1 MSPPIAVVAGE
12 ALIDVVHHAGGAPTE
27 HPGGGPFNAA
37 RAIARL
43 EQPVGFLG
51 RLSTDANG
59 RRLRAL
65 LARDGV
71 ALDLAVPTR
80 DRTTLAHAWLRGGVA
95 TYEFDAAG
103 TSAPGL
109 TLADAR
115 DRMPADAGALVVGT
129 LGLVLE
135 PIASTLEALVADA
148 AERTLV
154 VVDPNCR
161 PAAIRDEA
169 GYRARLD
176 RILARTDVVKT
187 SEEDLAWLAPGV
199 PPEAAA
205 RGLLAR
211 GARVALVTLGAEGA
225 LVVTREG
232 TVAVPAPPARVVD
245 TIGAGDAFLGAFV
258 AQWLHAGLERDRLA
272 RLEPVTDATRFACA
286 VAARTVERAGADPP
300 RRAELPSL
308 RTPAAVP
315 QR

>member
-1 MSPPIAVVAGE
+1 MSPPLAVVAGE
-12 ALIDVVHHAGGAPTE
+12 ALIDVVHRDDGTRTE

-51 RLSTDANG
+51 RLSTDAHG

-65 LARDGV
+65 LSDDGV
-71 ALDLAVPTR
+71 APELAVPTH

-95 TYEFDAAG
+95 SYEFDTAG

-115 DRMPADAGALVVGT
+115 ARMPARAGALVVGT

-135 PIASTLEALVADA
+135 PIASTLEALVAQA
-148 AERTLV
+148 AESTLV
-154 VVDPNCR
+154 VMDPNCR
-161 PAAIRDEA
+161 PAAIRDER

-187 SEEDLAWLAPGV
+187 SEEDLAWLAPGSA
-199 PPEAAA
+199 PEAAA
-205 RGLLAR
+205 RGLLER
-211 GARVALVTLGAEGA
+211 GARVALVTLGAAGA
-225 LVVTREG
+225 LVVTRDR
-232 TVAVPAPPARVVD
+232 TVAVSAPPARVVD

-258 AQWLHAGLERDRLA
+258 AWWLQAGLEPDQLS
-272 RLEPVTDATRFACA
+272 RLEPLTAATRFACA

-300 RRAELPSL
+300 RRSELTGEPIGH
-308 RTPAAVP
+308 TV
-315 QR
+315 Q